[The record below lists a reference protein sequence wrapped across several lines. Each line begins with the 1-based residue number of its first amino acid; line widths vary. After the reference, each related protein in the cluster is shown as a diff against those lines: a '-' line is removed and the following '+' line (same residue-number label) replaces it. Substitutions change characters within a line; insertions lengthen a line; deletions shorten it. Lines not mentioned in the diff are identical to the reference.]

1 MASPEVIDVGA
12 LLAPIEG
19 DSPCGEDLR
28 SDLSPSCP
36 YFIMK
41 SARNDARRAERDAFQ
56 DPEGTNE
63 GGADW
68 RPILD
73 MAPKAL
79 RERSKDLEIATWYVE
94 ALVRRHGIPGLR
106 DGMRLVQGLVEQ
118 YWEGAYPRPEPDDD
132 DDIDVRV
139 AAFAG
144 LNGLDAEGTLISP
157 IAQIPITEGSSV
169 GPFGSWQYTQA
180 LELEK
185 LEDPDKIQ
193 RRLNSG
199 AVSREMFETA
209 VRETSP
215 DFLRGLVEDISA
227 AQEAYAA
234 VTALLDGHCGSSSPP
249 TSQLRGA
256 LEGLLRTLKYVAPEA
271 LPSENEPAAD
281 EPTEGSDGASSGGA
295 PAQPAAPAGALQ
307 TRDDALRALT
317 KVAEYFRSSEPH
329 SPISYALE
337 QAVRWGRMPLPELL
351 QELIRDDS
359 VRAEYFRVAGISRS
373 SDD

>member
-12 LLAPIEG
+12 LLAPIQGE
-19 DSPCGEDLR
+19 SPCGEDLR

-56 DPEGTNE
+56 DPEGATE

-94 ALVRRHGIPGLR
+94 ALVRRHGVQGLR
-106 DGMRLVQGLVEQ
+106 DGMRLFRGLVEQ
-118 YWEGAYPRPEPDDD
+118 YWDGAFPRPEPDDD
-132 DDIDVRV
+132 DDMDVRV

-144 LNGLDAEGTLISP
+144 LNGLDAEGTLIAP

-169 GPFGSWQYTQA
+169 GPFGSWQYAQA

-185 LEDPDKIQ
+185 LDDPDKIQ

-199 AVSREMFETA
+199 AVSKEMFETA
-209 VRETSP
+209 VHETSP
-215 DFLRGLVEDISA
+215 EFLSSLIEDIQA
-227 AQEAYAA
+227 AQEAYGS
-234 VTALLDGHCGSSSPP
+234 VTELLDQHCGASSPP

-256 LEGLLRTLKYVAPEA
+256 LEDLLRTLKYVSPGSF
-271 LPSENEPAAD
+271 PSENEPEMD
-281 EPTEGSDGASSGGA
+281 EAPASDAPASPGGA
-295 PAQPAAPAGALQ
+295 PAQPAPPAGALQ

-317 KVAEYFRSSEPH
+317 KVAEYFRKSEPH

-359 VRAEYFRVAGISRS
+359 VRAEYFRVAGIARS